1 MASISIFS
9 LMHPFIYYR
18 KVQRPGS
25 YTDFVELSPAFKPAS
40 VKINNKKGYYFP
52 WSKNCSLAKYQEIR
66 YTNLSRRAKLIEQM
80 NCGILI
86 N

>member
-40 VKINNKKGYYFP
+40 VKINNKKRILFP
-52 WSKNCSLAKYQEIR
+52 MVKKLLSCKIPRNSLYKPF
-66 YTNLSRRAKLIEQM
+66 
-80 NCGILI
+80 
-86 N
+86 